1 MTNFDVKDLSL
12 RTFWTAVSA
21 GLAFLLIQINNLD
34 YGWVPVATAAINFVL
49 VMVRQQVPPV
59 EADG

>member
-34 YGWVPVATAAINFVL
+34 YGWVPVATAVVNFVL
-49 VMVRQQVPPV
+49 VMVRQQVPPI
-59 EADG
+59 ETDG